1 LPGDRG
7 HFALSEGSRYGIVL
21 LLLLSAVTA
30 AIVWP
35 PGKLSSVLTTAF
47 IGASV
52 VAAIVSRS
60 RVLLAVLAL
69 GVVVVSIAAA
79 GLAIG
84 SEDKG
89 GHYFLN
95 AVVAGTLPVVFV
107 VRFRRVLYVNV
118 QTVLGAVCI
127 YIVIGIFFASLDA
140 GLSQLSGRSFFSQ
153 ASDGTSSDFMY
164 YSFITLTTV
173 GYGDL
178 TPTLRAGRALGVTEA
193 LIGQL
198 YLVTVIALL
207 VSNFGRSRR

>member
-1 LPGDRG
+1 
-7 HFALSEGSRYGIVL
+7 
-21 LLLLSAVTA
+21 
-30 AIVWP
+30 
-35 PGKLSSVLTTAF
+35 LSSVLTTAF

-52 VAAIVSRS
+52 VAAILSRS

-69 GVVVVSIAAA
+69 GVVVVSIVAA

-89 GHYFLN
+89 GHYLLN
-95 AVVAGTLPVVFV
+95 AVVAGTLPVVIV

-140 GLSQLSGRSFFSQ
+140 GLSQLSGRPFFAQ
-153 ASDGTSSDFMY
+153 ASDATSSDFMY

-193 LIGQL
+193 LVGQL

-207 VSNFGRSRR
+207 VGNFGRSRR